1 MCVRSRTALKGL
13 RRRVGEVGA
22 WTASKLGTT
31 VMSSRRTATAHTAAA
46 GVAFPALVSL
56 ALFAAVAITFFRFG

>member
-1 MCVRSRTALKGL
+1 
-13 RRRVGEVGA
+13 
-22 WTASKLGTT
+22 
-31 VMSSRRTATAHTAAA
+31 MSSRRTATAHTAAA